1 MRKISCSI
9 ALLIFSA
16 TFASAEMTLAFK
28 WGNIPSCTSGNPNRV
43 ANPEFS
49 LKGVPDGTTKIVFK
63 LTDLNVPGYN
73 HGGGSLKVSGSGKI
87 PSGAF
92 KYKSPCPPNAVH
104 TYEWSPTAKGGSK
117 LWRRLRHAVNTPSK
131 ALSVASS
138 HAKFQLEFGY
148 TRNAKNRANCAAFRT

>member
-1 MRKISCSI
+1 MRKISSSI

-16 TFASAEMTLAFK
+16 TFANAEMTLAFK

-43 ANPEFS
+43 ANLEFS

-73 HGGGSLKVSGSGKI
+73 QGGGSVKVNGSGKI

-92 KYKSPCPPNAVH
+92 KYKSPCPPNGVH
-104 TYEWSPTAKGGSK
+104 TYEWSAVAKKGSK
-117 LWRRLRHAVNTPSK
+117 TLAKAKARLKYP
-131 ALSVASS
+131 
-138 HAKFQLEFGY
+138 E
-148 TRNAKNRANCAAFRT
+148 